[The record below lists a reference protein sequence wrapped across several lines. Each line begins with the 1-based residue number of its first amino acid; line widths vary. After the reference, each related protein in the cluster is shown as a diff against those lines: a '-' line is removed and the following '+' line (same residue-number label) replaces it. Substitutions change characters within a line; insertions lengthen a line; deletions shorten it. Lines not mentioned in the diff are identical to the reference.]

1 MTMNIEEMEEKAKEV
16 RQAVTFAYTH
26 RRLPLAEI
34 SNPSDSA
41 SLTMIDML
49 AAIRAASET
58 SDSSRNIHRSDFD
71 HVYLDFLRV
80 VSIASHIP
88 ALETVREAL
97 EVEQNKQH
105 LLSKEE
111 AFEELSEELLIREF
125 TWRVDRLV
133 SEVCSLPI
141 KIVERDERSGRQFEG
156 AFTD

>member
-1 MTMNIEEMEEKAKEV
+1 MTMNIEEMNEKAAEV
-16 RQAVTFAYTH
+16 RQAVIFAYTH

-49 AAIRAASET
+49 DAIRAASET
-58 SDSSRNIHRSDFD
+58 SDSDRNIHRSDCD

-80 VSIASHIP
+80 VSIAFHIP
-88 ALETVREAL
+88 ALEKVREAL
-97 EVEQNKQH
+97 EIEQNKQH

-125 TWRVDRLV
+125 PWRLDRLV
-133 SEVCSLPI
+133 SELCSLPI
-141 KIVERDERSGRQFEG
+141 KIVERDEPSGRQFEG

>member
-1 MTMNIEEMEEKAKEV
+1 MNKGELETKAKEV

-26 RRLPLAEI
+26 RGLPRAEI

-49 AAIRAASET
+49 DAIRAASEP
-58 SDSSRNIHRSDFD
+58 SDGGRNIHRSDFD

-88 ALETVREAL
+88 ELETVREAL
-97 EVEQNKQH
+97 EIEENKQH

-111 AFEELSEELLIREF
+111 AFEELSDELLISEF
-125 TWRVDRLV
+125 SWRLDRLV
-133 SEVCSLPI
+133 SELCSLPI
-141 KIVERDERSGRQFEG
+141 KIVERDERSGRQFQG
-156 AFTD
+156 GFH